1 MGSGAKTGVETVT
14 QFVAVWSQQGAN
26 MEVGVW
32 RVSKAG
38 SEVTDTCLSV
48 IERCGVGSVMIEKSS
63 LLRRKREEG

>member
-1 MGSGAKTGVETVT
+1 
-14 QFVAVWSQQGAN
+14 

-48 IERCGVGSVMIEKSS
+48 IERCGVGSVMM
-63 LLRRKREEG
+63 EESTLVRGKGG